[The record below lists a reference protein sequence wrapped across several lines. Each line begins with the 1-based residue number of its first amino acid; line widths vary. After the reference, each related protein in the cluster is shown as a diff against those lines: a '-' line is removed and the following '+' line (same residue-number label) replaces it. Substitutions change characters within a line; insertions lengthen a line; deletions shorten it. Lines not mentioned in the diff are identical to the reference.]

1 VGAPSSGIF
10 SKIFLCCIET
20 SQIAYLTKSTW
31 SSTASVQVNNILL
44 IFDFAHTNIQSIL
57 TDFNSIHPNLHFT
70 AETEH
75 NIQAPVYRKL
85 TFTDTVIPYT
95 SKHPF
100 QHKYAAIRYLHNI
113 LHTYQLHNEEYNHE
127 INFTHNILYNTS
139 FPIQP
144 LRPPKI
150 KHEQAVHSEIPKYKW
165 ATLTYKGKETTYI
178 TTIFKHTNLKIAY
191 CTNNSIQENLIPNFI
206 FPKHFLLVESI
217 NMSRLWQRHP

>member
-1 VGAPSSGIF
+1 MTTTKKIILPIKVIINYLPIIPSDRLAVGAPSSGIF

-144 LRPPKI
+144 LRPPKTNMNKQYTQKYLNINGPHWPI
-150 KHEQAVHSEIPKYKW
+150 KARKLL
-165 ATLTYKGKETTYI
+165 TLLQFSNTPT
-178 TTIFKHTNLKIAY
+178 
-191 CTNNSIQENLIPNFI
+191 
-206 FPKHFLLVESI
+206 
-217 NMSRLWQRHP
+217 